1 MADVVTAAV
10 LGVTP
15 RTVTDFAKRWHRC
28 PIRQRIDAR
37 ENSRLNA
44 HVRIA
49 VSLTSS
55 LTCFNVRDCCDRR
68 VTECDSSHRGTGEIA
83 SGILL
88 DTCAKHC
95 SVFSIR
101 HHPPLCDVARPPQVQ
116 SYDLTTSR
124 RVIYRHAFSDSV
136 LTPQLGQLNTGVG
149 TVMRAIGRRLLSRL
163 GAVWVLSHIIM
174 VLLGTIFL
182 GTWSRTWIGV
192 GLAEGIGGSLIA
204 SGVAG
209 VSLFLYV
216 SFTDTLRAQIE
227 TISKA
232 GLSTIY
238 SGRSVQIRDAYHH
251 RLTAARTIDLIG
263 YGLSSFR
270 QDYLEHFVDWS
281 RRCACRKSNPEILMM
296 QPAQYRSTI
305 DVPYPL
311 YGARYWRILPHG

>member
-1 MADVVTAAV
+1 MQLAKISAV
-10 LGVTP
+10 EALITCSLLTP
-15 RTVTDFAKRWHRC
+15 FPCPSGFGAGSSAPRRC
-28 PIRQRIDAR
+28 WFPISGELLQPWLSDIILYCAT
-37 ENSRLNA
+37 
-44 HVRIA
+44 
-49 VSLTSS
+49 SLA
-55 LTCFNVRDCCDRR
+55 LRR
-68 VTECDSSHRGTGEIA
+68 ST
-83 SGILL
+83 
-88 DTCAKHC
+88 
-95 SVFSIR
+95 
-101 HHPPLCDVARPPQVQ
+101 
-116 SYDLTTSR
+116 SYDLTTLR
-124 RVIYRHAFSDSV
+124 RVIYRCAFSDSV
-136 LTPQLGQLNTGVG
+136 LTPQKGQLNTGVG

-174 VLLGTIFL
+174 VLLGTLFP

-251 RLTAARTIDLIG
+251 RLTAARKIDLIG

-281 RRCACRKSNPEILMM
+281 RR
-296 QPAQYRSTI
+296 AQ
-305 DVPYPL
+305 V
-311 YGARYWRILPHG
+311 RILLIDPDFPTPETSLADQRDREEQYSPGKNSRRRSCIRRCSLEALWSQAWPV